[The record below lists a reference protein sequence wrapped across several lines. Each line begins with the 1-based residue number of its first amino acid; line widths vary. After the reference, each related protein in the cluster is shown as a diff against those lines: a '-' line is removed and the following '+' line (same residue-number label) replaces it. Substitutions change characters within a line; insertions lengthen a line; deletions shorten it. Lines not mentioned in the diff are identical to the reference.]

1 MRKFEKVIFSTCL
14 FLVVVHAVASF
25 FPKERLWGL
34 NLLYYV
40 PPFFRWLLIGFGV
53 LILIPPVNSFAADRI
68 AKSFASIENRLKRIS
83 KHYKYALIGLAGFI
97 PFWIFR
103 IKTYLLGDGNLR
115 VAEIA
120 DGWKFSATEPLDFY
134 LHAQLSWLLKLNP
147 FTTYAIL
154 SCLAGVV
161 FVFLILLLSDLIGK
175 EKREKLLIF
184 SVLATMGANQ
194 LFFGYVE
201 SYTLMYAASASFIL
215 SSLCYLKGKCGF
227 LWPALVFAMSI
238 SLHFSAILLLPSL
251 LYLSL
256 AKKSPEPDTGRRP
269 FPWANIIQMVLIVLI
284 VGGGL
289 LVLRNYGSQ
298 KQGLGSFLLPPLGI
312 NGDSYSL
319 FSLSHLLDFLNH
331 QLLVSPLGIPIWL
344 VLGLFFWRRI
354 SFKEREVVF
363 LLILSGCAIFFA
375 LGVDPKLGYP
385 RDWDLFAFTSLGY
398 TILGVYLLLSV
409 LKGSE
414 LKRIRYI
421 TLALAS
427 TALVS
432 TVPWIYVN
440 ASEEK
445 AVERVAHMLDL
456 DGKRSVLGHEAL
468 AYHYR
473 SRGQKDKEIEE
484 WKKAIAAVEKPRYI
498 KNLAVV
504 YIEADRYEEAARQLE
519 RILAKD
525 PDDHL
530 THSDLA
536 KTYAALGRH
545 EEAKHQLLKAVEL
558 QPENPV
564 YYENLG
570 LFFLNLKSYEE
581 SKEIFRKALQID
593 SSYSPNYRN
602 LGYACAN
609 SGDSKEAIEYL
620 ELYLKHEPQ
629 AKDRDYVRR
638 LIEGLRAKAKE
649 AGPQ

>member
-1 MRKFEKVIFSTCL
+1 MRKFEKVIFSICL
-14 FLVVVHAVASF
+14 FLVLVHAVASF

-40 PPFFRWLLIGFGV
+40 PPFFRWLLIGLGLLV
-53 LILIPPVNSFAADRI
+53 LVPPVNASAADRI
-68 AKSFASIENRLKRIS
+68 AKWFASIENRVKKIS
-83 KHYKYALIGLAGFI
+83 KYYKYALIGLASFV

-115 VAEIA
+115 VAEIV

-134 LHAQLSWLLKLNP
+134 LHAQLSRLLKLNP

-201 SYTLMYAASASFIL
+201 SYTLMYAASAGFIL

-227 LWPALVFAMSI
+227 LWPGLILILSV
-238 SLHFSAILLLPSL
+238 SLHSSAIFLLPSL
-251 LYLSL
+251 IYLSV
-256 AKKSPEPDTGRRP
+256 AKNPQGMGGQKKL
-269 FPWANIIQMVLIVLI
+269 FPWANLIQVVLILLI

-289 LVLRNYGSQ
+289 LVLRNYGTQ
-298 KQGLGSFLLPPLGI
+298 KPGLGSFLLPPLGI
-312 NGDSYSL
+312 NENSYSI
-319 FSLSHLLDFLNH
+319 FSFSHLADVLNH

-344 VLGLFFWRRI
+344 VLGLFFWRKI
-354 SFKEREVVF
+354 NFKEREIVF
-363 LLILSGCAIFFA
+363 LLILSGSAILFA

-398 TILGVYLLLSV
+398 TILGVYLLLGV

-421 TLALAS
+421 TLTLAS

-440 ASEEK
+440 ANQEK
-445 AVERVAHMLDL
+445 AVERIAHVLDL
-456 DGKRSVLGHEAL
+456 DGKRSALGHEAL

-473 SRGQKDKEIEE
+473 SRRQKDKEIDE
-484 WKKAIAAVEKPRYI
+484 WKKAIALIEKPRYI
-498 KNLAVV
+498 RNLAVAYV
-504 YIEADRYEEAARQLE
+504 EAGRYQEAALQLE
-519 RILAKD
+519 KLLDRD

-536 KTYAALGRH
+536 KTYAALGRY
-545 EEAKHQLLKAVEL
+545 EEAKHHLLKAVEL

-581 SKEIFRKALQID
+581 SKQVLRKALQID
-593 SSYSPNYRN
+593 SSYFANYRN

-609 SGDSKEAIEYL
+609 SGDSEEAIKYL
-620 ELYLKHEPQ
+620 ELYLKYEPQ

-638 LIEGLRAKAKE
+638 LIEGLKAKAKE
-649 AGPQ
+649 TGP